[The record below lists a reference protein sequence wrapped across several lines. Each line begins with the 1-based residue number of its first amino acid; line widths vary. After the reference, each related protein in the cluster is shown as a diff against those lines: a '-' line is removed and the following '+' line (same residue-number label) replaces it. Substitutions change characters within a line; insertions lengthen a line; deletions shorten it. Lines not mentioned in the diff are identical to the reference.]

1 MNKKQHKIE
10 LSREIILY
18 LVFGVLTTVVSWG
31 TYILFANDKFLG
43 LGITV
48 SKVLSWICAVL
59 FAFFTN
65 KSWVFRSTSW
75 KAKTFF
81 RELISFFG
89 ARAVTGALEI
99 FGTPALVRA
108 GVNQKIFGTKGML
121 ANILVSIIVVIL
133 NYIFS
138 KLLVFTKK
146 KKKPAAAD
154 GFAVKDTSGGFSVSG
169 RK

>member
-18 LVFGVLTTVVSWG
+18 LIFGVLTTVVSWG

-43 LGITV
+43 LSITV

-75 KAKTFF
+75 KATTFF
-81 RELISFFG
+81 RELFSFFG

-108 GVNQKIFGTKGML
+108 GVTQKIFGTKGML
-121 ANILVSIIVVIL
+121 ANILVSVIVVIL
-133 NYIFS
+133 NYVFS
-138 KLLVFTKK
+138 KLLIFTKK
-146 KKKPAAAD
+146 KEKKTT
-154 GFAVKDTSGGFSVSG
+154 TSGFPVHTTENGFSVSG
-169 RK
+169 KK

>member
-1 MNKKQHKIE
+1 MNKSHKLE

-65 KSWVFRSTSW
+65 KSWVFRSTNW
-75 KAKTFF
+75 RAKTFF

-89 ARAVTGALEI
+89 ARAITGAIEI
-99 FGTPALVRA
+99 FGTPLLVRA

-146 KKKPAAAD
+146 KTKTAPQS
-154 GFAVKDTSGGFSVSG
+154 FAVKDTSGGFAVTGKKS
-169 RK
+169 